1 MLHSTLSNPCA
12 LKKNLV
18 FVNAPFVCVQ
28 LFTAQTCS
36 HDAKYVVHHIF
47 VFGTVATLE
56 DGDEADQNASL
67 CWLDFLFE
75 VGGQTTF
82 FQLISGVNL
91 AHGMMQLT
99 RANLSLSPRLISSQC
114 DKMLE

>member
-1 MLHSTLSNPCA
+1 MCQPQKPNSFVSNE
-12 LKKNLV
+12 
-18 FVNAPFVCVQ
+18 
-28 LFTAQTCS
+28 
-36 HDAKYVVHHIF
+36 AK
-47 VFGTVATLE
+47 TEDEATLE
-56 DGDEADQNASL
+56 DGDEAEADKNESL